1 MTKQNVTNAGDL
13 TFIKYA
19 LVAALILLAFLM
31 SYQFARGGAAAEA
44 SLAGQSATAPGC
56 GSGAGGCGSSGAGG
70 CGSSGAGGCGSG
82 SGQIIEGAATL
93 DPDGIQRISVD
104 VSAGFNPNV
113 IRLAAGVPAQ
123 ITFGQGAGCFAE
135 VMSRDLGFFQDLTGG
150 PQVIS
155 LPALEPGAYEFACGM
170 EMVFGSIVVE

>member
-1 MTKQNVTNAGDL
+1 MTKQNVTNSGDL

-19 LVAALILLAFLM
+19 LVVALILLAFLM

-44 SLAGQSATAPGC
+44 SLTEQSAA
-56 GSGAGGCGSSGAGG
+56 AGGCGSGGSG
-70 CGSSGAGGCGSG
+70 CCGSG